1 MLKQPSGYNSPQN
14 PFKKALVLTLTLV
27 LVTLILLHC
36 MHDNLSFL
44 LRSNV
49 NVSGPFHHNKSS
61 VLGNKCN
68 LFDGQWVPYPK
79 GPYYTNESGCV
90 IENGQ
95 NCFKFG
101 RPDTDF
107 LKWRWKPDECELPL
121 FSAGQ
126 FLELVRGKSMAFV
139 GDSLARNQ
147 VQSLACLLSSVAR
160 PIDKSYAKYPR
171 FRGWFYP
178 DYNFTLALLMTTH
191 LVKSTAVNSFS
202 GSIVELYL
210 DEVEEAW
217 ASQVKTFDYVIIS
230 AGHWFTKPLM
240 YREKK
245 KIVGCSMC
253 GKDNITDLT
262 RYYGYRKAF
271 RMAFRTLL
279 ELDNFKG
286 TVILRTITQP
296 HFEGEDSKGRGNCV
310 RTKPYTREELRLD
323 WDIWMYYMV
332 QVEEFLAAKKE
343 GKKKGLEYW
352 LLDITETT
360 RSRPDG
366 HPNHYGNPPEMSF
379 MLYSDCLHWC
389 LPGPID
395 TWNEILLQLLNT
407 RDDGLS

>member
-1 MLKQPSGYNSPQN
+1 
-14 PFKKALVLTLTLV
+14 
-27 LVTLILLHC
+27 

-49 NVSGPFHHNKSS
+49 YISGPFHYNLVSMDSWK
-61 VLGNKCN
+61 KCN
-68 LFDGQWVPYPK
+68 LFSGKWVPYPK

-90 IENGQ
+90 IDNGQ

-121 FSAGQ
+121 FSAAQ

-160 PIDKSYAKYPR
+160 PVDKSYAKYPR
-171 FRGWFYP
+171 FKQWIYP
-178 DYNFTLALLMTTH
+178 DYNFTLALLTTTN
-191 LVKSTAVNSFS
+191 LVKSAGANTLS
-202 GSIVELYL
+202 GRIAELYL
-210 DEVEEAW
+210 DEVDEAW

-230 AGHWFTKPLM
+230 AGHWFTRPLM
-240 YREKK
+240 YRERE

-253 GKDNITDLT
+253 NKDNITDLT

-271 RMAFRTLL
+271 KVAFRTLL
-279 ELDNFKG
+279 DLDDFKG
-286 TVILRTITQP
+286 TVILRTISQP
-296 HFEGEDSKGRGNCV
+296 HFEGEDSEGGGYCV
-310 RTKPYTREELRLD
+310 RKRPYTREELRLD
-323 WDIWMYYMV
+323 WDIWMYYLV

-343 GKKKGLEYW
+343 GEKKLLKFW
-352 LLDITETT
+352 LLDITEATMP
-360 RSRPDG
+360 RPDG
-366 HPNHYGNPPEMSF
+366 HPNHYGHPNN
-379 MLYSDCLHWC
+379 YDCLHWC

-395 TWNEILLQLLNT
+395 TWNELLLQLLKT
-407 RDDGLS
+407 KDDGFS